1 MLDKCVGARIVVLS
15 CFAYLKIAK
24 IIHFNIGAN
33 VSYPIHDTFSRASK
47 FLYALRVLYS
57 GTYCVTL
64 VKEYS

>member
-15 CFAYLKIAK
+15 CFAYLKIA
-24 IIHFNIGAN
+24 N
-33 VSYPIHDTFSRASK
+33 VSYPMHDTFSRASK
-47 FLYALRVLYS
+47 FLYALRVLCS